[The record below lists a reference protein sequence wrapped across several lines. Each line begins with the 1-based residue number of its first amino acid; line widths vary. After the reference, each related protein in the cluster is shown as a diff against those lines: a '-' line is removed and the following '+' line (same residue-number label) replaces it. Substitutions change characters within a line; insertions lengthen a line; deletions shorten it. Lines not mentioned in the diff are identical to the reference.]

1 MRLLQ
6 TVRLPRQMLGRTG
19 EQSVKRPHGVA
30 VHLQAAHLCTQM
42 RGVRLTISPKLIG
55 GGPDRPPLTNGTE
68 GLGLD
73 SAAHLLSARR
83 AGDYLL
89 LRYGIGPGSAA

>member
-6 TVRLPRQMLGRTG
+6 TVRLPRQTLGRTE
-19 EQSVKRPHGVA
+19 EQPVKRPHGVA

-42 RGVRLTISPKLIG
+42 HDLPDHLPETIG
-55 GGPDRPPLTNGTE
+55 GGPDRPPLTNGAE

-89 LRYGIGPGSAA
+89 LRHGIGPGSAA